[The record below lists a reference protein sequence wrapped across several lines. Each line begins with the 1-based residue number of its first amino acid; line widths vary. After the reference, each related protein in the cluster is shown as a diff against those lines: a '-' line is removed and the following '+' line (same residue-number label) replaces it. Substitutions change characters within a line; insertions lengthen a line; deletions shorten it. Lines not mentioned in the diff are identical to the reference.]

1 MRTILTFFI
10 VTGLLAVTVGGCGD
24 AGSGGSGGPSV
35 VATTSQAADLARNV
49 VGSHAEVTQ
58 ILAANADPHEYEP
71 QPSDAE
77 ALAGADL
84 VIRSG
89 GDVDDW
95 LDQLIESS
103 GSDAPVLTL
112 SDHVRLIDDGDGVD
126 PHWWQNPRN
135 AVLAVAAIR
144 DELDRIDPAGARGY
158 DANARR
164 YGAQLGRLDAR
175 IAACMRRVPVAAR
188 KLVTS
193 HDALGYYARRYGIE
207 VIGAAIPALTTQAQA
222 SAGETADLIDLI
234 RAEGVSTIFPEAG
247 VSPGLEQA
255 IAEQA
260 GARVGGE
267 LWADTL
273 GPAGSAGA
281 TYIGSLESNTAALV
295 SGFTDGRSTCRIGRA
310 R

>member
-1 MRTILTFFI
+1 VRTILTFFI
-10 VTGLLAVTVGGCGD
+10 VTGLLAAAVAGCGD
-24 AGSGGSGGPSV
+24 AVTGGTGGPAV

-49 VGSHAEVTQ
+49 VGSHGEVTQ

-84 VIRSG
+84 IVRSG
-89 GDVDDW
+89 GDVDAW

-112 SDHVRLIDDGDGVD
+112 SDHVRLIDGGDGAD

-135 AVLAVAAIR
+135 AILAVAAIA
-144 DELDRIDPAGARGY
+144 DELGRIDPAHARGY
-158 DANARR
+158 DADGRR
-164 YGAQLGRLDAR
+164 YRAALGRLDAR
-175 IAACMRRVPVAAR
+175 IAACMRRVPAAER

-193 HDALGYYARRYGIE
+193 HDALGYYARRYGID

-222 SAGETADLIDLI
+222 SAGETADLIDQI
-234 RAEGVSTIFPEAG
+234 RAAGVGTVFPEAG

-260 GARVGGE
+260 GARIGGE

-273 GPAGSAGA
+273 GPPGSTGA
-281 TYIGSLESNTAALV
+281 TYIGSLESNTAALIG
-295 SGFTDGRSTCRIGRA
+295 GFTDGRSTCRFPR
-310 R
+310 

>member
-10 VTGLLAVTVGGCGD
+10 ATAFVAAAASGCGGTQSAPND
-24 AGSGGSGGPSV
+24 GPSV
-35 VATTSQAADLARNV
+35 VATTSQAADLTRNV
-49 VGSHAEVTQ
+49 VGEHGGVTQ

-71 QPSDAE
+71 RPSDAE
-77 ALAGADL
+77 ALADADL
-84 VIRSG
+84 IVRSG

-103 GSDAPVLTL
+103 GSDAPVLVL
-112 SDHVRLIDDGDGVD
+112 GDHVVPLETDGETD
-126 PHWWQNPRN
+126 PHWWQDPRN
-135 AVLAVAAIR
+135 AILAVAAIR
-144 DELDRIDPAGARGY
+144 DELDRIDPADARAF
-158 DANARR
+158 DADTRTYA
-164 YGAQLGRLDAR
+164 AELDRLDSR
-175 IAACMRRVPVAAR
+175 IAACMRRVPADRR

-193 HDALGYYARRYGIE
+193 HDALGYYARRYDIE

-234 RAEGVSTIFPEAG
+234 RRENVSTIFPEAG

-255 IAEQA
+255 IADEA

-273 GPAGSAGA
+273 GTPGSGA
-281 TYIGSLESNTAALV
+281 ETYVGSLESNTRELV
-295 SGFTDGRSTCRIGRA
+295 DGFTDSRTTCRIGGP
-310 R
+310 